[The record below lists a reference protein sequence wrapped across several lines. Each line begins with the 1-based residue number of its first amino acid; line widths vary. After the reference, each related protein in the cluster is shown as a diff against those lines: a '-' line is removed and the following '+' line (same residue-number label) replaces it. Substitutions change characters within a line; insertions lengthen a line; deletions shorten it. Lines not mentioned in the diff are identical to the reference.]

1 MAKISDAR
9 ATYGLQA
16 AGIHTSSG
24 VSGSVQIGT
33 QQTQVR
39 FPTAD
44 VAYSLRAIFAGTADN
59 LVIDL
64 TDCDTTGSTAFVAGT
79 AQVETATI
87 TAASGATSSG
97 TMTMV
102 LTSAGMT
109 GSPLN
114 VPVALVTG
122 THTTAALIASAARTA
137 LSANAVVAARFSIGG
152 TGANIVLTRK
162 PTSTRAVPTGTL
174 NLYSANDTLLNLAI
188 PAGLGVTLAASSANT
203 TLGVVSDGVK
213 IYDGDGKDFEGDALI
228 AVGTINGLL
237 ISAIGPVT
245 YQSGASAYKGEI
257 IDGGIL
263 LQSVLGDAIGDMPIT
278 FTAQEDGAE
287 LTITV
292 IGTSA

>member
-1 MAKISDAR
+1 MNLSNAR
-9 ATYGLQA
+9 ATFGLQA
-16 AGIHTSSG
+16 KATPTSSNI
-24 VSGSVQIGT
+24 SGTVQIGANNET
-33 QQTQVR
+33 AS
-39 FPTAD
+39 FPNAD

-102 LTSAGMT
+102 LASAGMT

-122 THTTAALIASAARTA
+122 THTTAALIASAARAA

-162 PTSTRAVPTGTL
+162 PTSTHSVPTGTL
-174 NLYSANDTLLNLAI
+174 NLYAANDTTLNLAI
-188 PAGLGVTLAASSANT
+188 PAGLGVTLAATSANT
-203 TLGVVSDGVK
+203 TAGVVSDGVK
-213 IYDGDGKDFEGDALI
+213 IYDGDGKDFEGDAL
-228 AVGTINGLL
+228 ATISAFYGLL
-237 ISAIGPVT
+237 ATGTGSIS
-245 YQSGASAYKGEI
+245 YASSTSVYKG
-257 IDGGIL
+257 GVGNGSMF
-263 LQSVLGDAIGDMPIT
+263 LQSIGDMPLT
-278 FTAQEDGAE
+278 FTSSHSEAAE

-292 IGTSA
+292 IGASA

>member
-44 VAYSLRAIFAGTADN
+44 VAYSIRAIFAGTADN

-87 TAASGATSSG
+87 TAASGATTG

-102 LTSAGMT
+102 LTAAGMT

-122 THTTAALIASAARTA
+122 THTTAALIASAARAA
-137 LSANAVVAARFSIGG
+137 LSANAVVDARFSIGG
-152 TGANIVLTRK
+152 TGANIVLTHK
-162 PTSTRAVPTGTL
+162 PTSTHSVPTGTL
-174 NLYSANDTLLNLAI
+174 NLYAANDTTLNLAI
-188 PAGLGVTLAASSANT
+188 PAGLGVTLAATSANT
-203 TLGVVSDGVK
+203 TAGVVSDGVK
-213 IYDGDGKDFEGDALI
+213 IYDGDGKDFEGDAL
-228 AVGTINGLL
+228 ATISAFYGLL
-237 ISAIGPVT
+237 ATGTGSIS
-245 YQSGASAYKGEI
+245 YASSASVYKG
-257 IDGGIL
+257 GVGNGSMF
-263 LQSVLGDAIGDMPIT
+263 LQSIGDMPLT
-278 FTAQEDGAE
+278 FTSNHSEAAE

-292 IGTSA
+292 IGASA

>member
-1 MAKISDAR
+1 MNLSNAR
-9 ATYGLQA
+9 ATFGLQA
-16 AGIHTSSG
+16 KATPTSSNI
-24 VSGSVQIGT
+24 SGTVQIGANNET
-33 QQTQVR
+33 IS
-39 FPTAD
+39 FPNAD
-44 VAYSLRAIFAGTADN
+44 VAYSLRAIFAGSGD
-59 LVIDL
+59 VMEIDL

-122 THTTAALIASAARTA
+122 THTTAALIASAARAA

-162 PTSTRAVPTGTL
+162 PTSTHTVPTGTL
-174 NLYSANDTLLNLAI
+174 NLYAANDTLLNLAI

-213 IYDGDGKDFEGDALI
+213 IYDGDGKDFEGDAL
-228 AVGTINGLL
+228 ATISAFYGLL
-237 ISAIGPVT
+237 ATGTGSIS
-245 YQSGASAYKGEI
+245 YASSTSVYKG
-257 IDGGIL
+257 GVGNGSMF
-263 LQSVLGDAIGDMPIT
+263 LQSIGDMPLT
-278 FTAQEDGAE
+278 FTSSHSEAAE

-292 IGTSA
+292 IGASS